1 MIKIQLSDL
10 HDWDN
15 RQYRSTPKQ
24 IQFLGGLMKHNA
36 IFKKFFCTKNGTP
49 ITTTISKKEC
59 TKLIDCLLNKKE
71 YCLVP
76 MIPKL
81 KEGKLV
87 NPIMPSGTF
96 SSDVPKKT
104 FKDSF

>member
-1 MIKIQLSDL
+1 MIKIKLMDL
-10 HDWDN
+10 HEWDN
-15 RQYRSTPKQ
+15 RSYRCTPKQ

-36 IFKKFFCTKNGTP
+36 IFKKYFCTVNGTP

-59 TKLIDCLLNKKE
+59 TKLIDCILNKKE

-76 MIPKL
+76 IIPKK
-81 KEGKLV
+81 KEGELK
-87 NPIMPSGTF
+87 NPIMPSGKF

-104 FKDSF
+104 FNSSW